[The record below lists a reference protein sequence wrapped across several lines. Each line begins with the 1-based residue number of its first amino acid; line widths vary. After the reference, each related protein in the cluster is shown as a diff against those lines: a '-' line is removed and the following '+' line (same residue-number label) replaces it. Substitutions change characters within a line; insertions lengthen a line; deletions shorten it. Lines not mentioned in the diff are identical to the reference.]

1 MAKGQQVKQ
10 VVWNLRINALVA
22 MTIDTLTIKLKEVS
36 AYNNH
41 RFYENRRGVVLKVV
55 GQGGG
60 IALDKMGS
68 NYDPFY
74 SNKKYGV
81 RLCLSTVYNIVHRNE
96 GTMDVKSTLE

>member
-1 MAKGQQVKQ
+1 M
-10 VVWNLRINALVA
+10 VWNLRINALVA

-41 RFYENRRGVVLKVV
+41 HFYENRRGVVLKVV

-60 IALDKMGS
+60 IAPDQIGS
-68 NYDPFY
+68 IYDPFY

-81 RLCLSTVYNIVHRNE
+81 RLCLATVYNIVHRNE

>member
-1 MAKGQQVKQ
+1 MDKGQQIKQ
-10 VVWNLRINALVA
+10 VVWNLRINALLA

-41 RFYENRRGVVLKVV
+41 HFYENRRGVVLKVV
-55 GQGGG
+55 GQDGE
-60 IALDKMGS
+60 IALDKLGS

-81 RLCLSTVYNIVHRNE
+81 RLCLATVYNIVHRNE